1 MDLSFILFAFSSCC
15 LFNCSCGGVLP
26 PLEVILYR
34 YFEVLLFRCIFIF
47 VWHLFRWWCRLVRQ
61 FLFLGTNWLLLLFRS
76 LIGFDLGVALD
87 RLRRS
92 RVVGGYLGVL

>member
-34 YFEVLLFRCIFIF
+34 YFEVLYF
-47 VWHLFRWWCRLVRQ
+47 VV
-61 FLFLGTNWLLLLFRS
+61 
-76 LIGFDLGVALD
+76 
-87 RLRRS
+87 
-92 RVVGGYLGVL
+92 YLYLCGIYFAGSVD